1 LCNVI
6 SIQDS
11 LKLPNRLF
19 IDVRTPKEFAEGH
32 LPGALN
38 IPIFSNDERAT
49 VGTLYKQVSVDAA
62 KQLGVEIVSPK
73 LPAIIKTITAY
84 AQQNIQIVIYC
95 WRGGMRSKSIVNILD
110 MLNISALQLA
120 GGYKS
125 YRRYVLDHLESFDL
139 KPQVLVLYGATGVGK
154 TTMLNKLSS
163 QGIPTIDLEKLAN
176 HRGSVF
182 GQIGLGNSTPMP
194 LFEAAIL
201 DRLEELQ
208 TEPYF
213 IVECESNRIGN
224 VYIPKTLYQRMQSGK
239 KILVHASVSTR
250 VQRLIAEYSNNDS
263 IDKAKIQQGIQA
275 ISKNLGKKKTAFL
288 LECLTNNHIEK
299 LVTTLLTDYYDLLY
313 GFENPKNVKY
323 DAIIS
328 AENLDLATAELVAM
342 VQKLKS

>member
-1 LCNVI
+1 VI
-6 SIQDS
+6 SVQDS

-62 KQLGVEIVSPK
+62 KQLGVEIASPK
-73 LPAIIKTITAY
+73 LPAIIKAITNY
-84 AQQNIQIVIYC
+84 TKQKYQIVIYC

-125 YRRYVLDHLESFDL
+125 YRRYVLDHLESFDV

-163 QGIPTIDLEKLAN
+163 QGIPTINLEKLAN

-182 GQIGLGNSTPMP
+182 GQIGLSNSTTTP
-194 LFEAAIL
+194 LFESAIL
-201 DRLEELQ
+201 EYLEELQ

-224 VYIPKTLYQRMQSGK
+224 VYIPKVLYQRMQSGK
-239 KILVHASVSTR
+239 RILVHASVSTR
-250 VQRLIAEYSNNDS
+250 VQRLIAEYSKNDS
-263 IDKAKIQQGIQA
+263 ADTTIIQQGIQA
-275 ISKNLGKKKTAFL
+275 ISGKLGKKKAAYL

-299 LVTTLLTDYYDLLY
+299 VVTSLLTDYYDLLY
-313 GFENPKNVKY
+313 GFENSKNVKY
-323 DAIIS
+323 DAVIS
-328 AENLDLATAELVAM
+328 AENLDQATAEFVSYLSR
-342 VQKLKS
+342 LY

>member
-1 LCNVI
+1 MYKVI

-11 LKLPNRLF
+11 LQLPNRLF

-62 KQLGVEIVSPK
+62 KQLGLEIVSPK
-73 LPAIIKTITAY
+73 LPDIIKTITAY
-84 AQQNIQIVIYC
+84 AKNHHIVIYC

-110 MLNISALQLA
+110 MLNVSVFQLA

-125 YRRYVLDHLESFDL
+125 YRRYVLDHLESFDI
-139 KPQVLVLYGATGVGK
+139 KPRVLVLHGATGVGK

-163 QGIPTIDLEKLAN
+163 QGIPTINLEELAN

-201 DRLEELQ
+201 DLLEELQ
-208 TEPYF
+208 NEPYF

-224 VYIPKTLYQRMQSGK
+224 VYIPKVLYQRMQSGK
-239 KILVHASVSTR
+239 KILVHASVPTR
-250 VQRLIAEYSNNDS
+250 VQRLIAEYSTNDS

-313 GFENPKNVKY
+313 GFENPKNVAY
-323 DAIIS
+323 DATIN
-328 AENLDLATAELVAM
+328 AENLDQATAEFVAM

>member
-1 LCNVI
+1 MCKVI

-62 KQLGVEIVSPK
+62 KQLGVEIASPK
-73 LPAIIKTITAY
+73 LPAIIKSLTTY
-84 AQQNIQIVIYC
+84 ANQNYQIVIYC

-110 MLNISALQLA
+110 MLDIAAFQLA

-125 YRRYVLDHLESFDL
+125 YRRHVLDHLEAFDL
-139 KPQVLVLYGATGVGK
+139 KPQALVLYGATGVGK
-154 TTMLNKLSS
+154 TTILNKLAL

-182 GQIGLGNSTPMP
+182 GQIGLGNSTTMP
-194 LFEAAIL
+194 LFESQIL
-201 DRLEELQ
+201 DHLEKLQ
-208 TEPYF
+208 TQPYF
-213 IVECESNRIGN
+213 FVECESNRIGN
-224 VYIPKTLYQRMQSGK
+224 VYIPKVLYQRMLSGK
-239 KILVHASVSTR
+239 KILIHASVPTR
-250 VQRLIAEYSNNDS
+250 VQRLIAEYSNNAS
-263 IDKAKIQQGIQA
+263 IDKAEIQRSIQA

-313 GFENPKNVKY
+313 GFENPKDIQY

-328 AENLDLATAELVAM
+328 AENLDQATAELVAL
-342 VQKLKS
+342 VQKL